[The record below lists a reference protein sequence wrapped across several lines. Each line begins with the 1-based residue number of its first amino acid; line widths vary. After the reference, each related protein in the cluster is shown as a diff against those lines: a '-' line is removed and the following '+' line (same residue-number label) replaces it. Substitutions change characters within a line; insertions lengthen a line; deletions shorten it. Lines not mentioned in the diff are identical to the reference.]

1 MIGTLKF
8 AFYVLFHPI
17 DGFWEL
23 KHHKEKTFGA
33 ANIILAAI
41 CAMNVISV
49 QLTSFHY
56 GILDRE
62 SNNIL
67 YNISGFAVPLA
78 VWTILNWALSTLL
91 DGKATMKQI
100 WVQSIYS
107 LTPLL
112 LSMPLL
118 IVLSYVM
125 TFEEA
130 AFFYLIQTV
139 AVLWCAFLFLFGN
152 MTIQDYTMSKTVLM
166 ALFTVIGIAAA
177 IFIGI
182 ILFSTFQ
189 QLVSF
194 ISTVI
199 TEIRYMP

>member
-1 MIGTLKF
+1 MIKTAKF

-23 KHHKEKTFGA
+23 KHHKNKTFGA
-33 ANIILAAI
+33 ANLILMLL
-41 CAMNVISV
+41 CFMNVLSI
-49 QLTSFHY
+49 QITSFHY
-56 GILDRE
+56 GMLDRE

-67 YNISGFAVPLA
+67 FNISSFVVPLLT
-78 VWTILNWALSTLL
+78 WTVLNWALSTLL

-100 WVQSIYS
+100 WVQSVYS
-107 LTPLL
+107 LTPVL
-112 LSMPLL
+112 LSMPVL
-118 IVLSYVM
+118 IVLSYIM
-125 TFEEA
+125 THDEA
-130 AFFYLIQTV
+130 MFFYLIQTL
-139 AVLWCAFLFLFGN
+139 AVLWSAFLFLFGN

-166 ALFTVIGIAAA
+166 ALFTILGIAAA

-189 QLVSF
+189 QLISF
-194 ISTVI
+194 ITTVI

>member
-1 MIGTLKF
+1 MLDTAKF

-23 KHHKEKTFGA
+23 KHHKEKSFGA
-33 ANIILAAI
+33 ANLILALL
-41 CAMNVISV
+41 CLMSV
-49 QLTSFHY
+49 VQAQFESYHY
-56 GILDRE
+56 GVLDRE
-62 SNNIL
+62 NNNIL
-67 YNISGFAVPLA
+67 LNITSYLVPLVA
-78 VWTILNWALSTLL
+78 WTVLNWALSTLL
-91 DGKATMKQI
+91 EGKATMKQI
-100 WVQSIYS
+100 WVQSVFS

-112 LSMPLL
+112 LSMPVLL
-118 IVLSYVM
+118 LLSYLM
-125 TFEEA
+125 TRGEMP
-130 AFFYLIQTV
+130 FYVIIQTA
-139 AVLWCAFLFLFGN
+139 AVLWCVFLFLFGS

-166 ALFTVIGIAAA
+166 TLFTFLGIAAA

-194 ISTVI
+194 ITTVI

>member
-1 MIGTLKF
+1 VITTARF

-23 KHHKEKTFGA
+23 KYHKEKTFGA
-33 ANIILAAI
+33 ANLILALL
-41 CAMNVISV
+41 CLMNVASM
-49 QLTSFHY
+49 QFASFHY

-67 YNISGFAVPLA
+67 LNISSFVLPLLA
-78 VWTILNWALSTLL
+78 WTVLNWALSTLL

-100 WVQSIYS
+100 WVQSVYS
-107 LTPLL
+107 LVPLL
-112 LSMPLL
+112 LSMPVLL
-118 IVLSYVM
+118 VMSYVM
-125 TFEEA
+125 TLSEYP
-130 AFFYLIQTV
+130 FYALIQTL
-139 AVLWCAFLFLFGN
+139 AVLWCVFLFLFGN
-152 MTIQDYTMSKTVLM
+152 MTIQDYTMSKTIAM
-166 ALFTVIGIAAA
+166 AFFTFLGIAAT

-189 QLVSF
+189 QLISF
-194 ISTVI
+194 VSTVI